1 MTSGKF
7 RTVSTVS
14 SSLKLLT
21 RAMAPPRPG
30 GTPDNGGHNA
40 VSVRTLPLLEEVG
53 PLSSLLYIDKQTMF
67 DNSALGIRLY
77 CKISY
82 FFTATKSC
90 V

>member
-67 DNSALGIRLY
+67 DNAAQYSERMR
-77 CKISY
+77 
-82 FFTATKSC
+82 KS
-90 V
+90 VPHIKGTINYT

>member
-30 GTPDNGGHNA
+30 GTPDNGGNNA

-53 PLSSLLYIDKQTMF
+53 L
-67 DNSALGIRLY
+67 
-77 CKISY
+77 
-82 FFTATKSC
+82 
-90 V
+90 

>member
-53 PLSSLLYIDKQTMF
+53 Q
-67 DNSALGIRLY
+67 
-77 CKISY
+77 
-82 FFTATKSC
+82 
-90 V
+90 